1 MITIFFVRMKMI
13 KYYGLIILIG
23 ISLIGLFFDSVYAES
38 RTLVDQTG
46 RAVEVPQFPKRVVSL
61 APNIT
66 EIIYDL
72 NCEDRLKGVTSY
84 SDFPKAAQQ
93 LPKVGTYVY
102 LDLEKIV
109 SLKPDL
115 CIGIKDGNP
124 KAIVMRL
131 EALGIPVYAVNPR
144 SLKTIASTV
153 LEIGEL
159 LQATQ
164 RAKQLVAK
172 MQSRIDHVAKIA
184 ATADYQPRVF
194 FQIGISPIVSAG
206 SDTFIHEL
214 IVTAGGKNLAEDY
227 MSYPRFSTEEVV
239 VVSPDIIIIT
249 SMAREKVFDKV
260 KAKWSQWPN
269 IPAVKNDRIFL
280 VDSNLFDRPTP
291 RLINGLDTLAR
302 LIHPELNFD

>member
-1 MITIFFVRMKMI
+1 MI
-13 KYYGLIILIG
+13 KYCGLIILIG

-38 RTLVDQTG
+38 RILVDQTG

-124 KAIVMRL
+124 KAIVMRI
-131 EALGIPVYAVNPR
+131 ESLGIPVYAVNPR
-144 SLKTIASTV
+144 SLGTIASTV
-153 LEIGEL
+153 IEIGEL

-172 MQSRIDHVAKIA
+172 MRSRIDHVAKIA

-194 FQIGISPIVSAG
+194 FQIGISPIVTAG
-206 SDTFIHEL
+206 SDTFMHEL
-214 IVTAGGKNLAEDY
+214 IVTAGGKNLAEDHI
-227 MSYPRFSTEEVV
+227 SYPRFSTEEVV
-239 VVSPDIIIIT
+239 VMSPDIIIIT
-249 SMAREKVFDKV
+249 SMAREKMFDKV

-291 RLINGLDTLAR
+291 RLINGLNTLAR